1 MKKSF
6 LLPVFRKEVMRV
18 TLYFAMPQ
26 ASLLMEIGFSELISL
41 AMFIVALIA
50 LVTNNKRK

>member
-1 MKKSF
+1 
-6 LLPVFRKEVMRV
+6 MRV

>member
-1 MKKSF
+1 MA
-6 LLPVFRKEVMRV
+6 
-18 TLYFAMPQ
+18 LYFAMPQ
-26 ASLLMEIGFSELISL
+26 ASLIMDISFSELISL